1 MFSRSDTRHH
11 TAELLFNPVAEPLEL
26 RLDAPTTGVSQRV
39 HVLEAVDALLC
50 EPLRFERVEGSVEPV
65 RLDPAIVPRFERR
78 LQRLGAS
85 LLVVQQNAD
94 VPPETAREPL
104 HTPFPDTGGK
114 DPPDRT
120 TGTGSLAIGRLQP
133 TCMSTAESGAIT
145 ARYEERDG
153 ERIVEFESDGRTAAI
168 AQNIEGYAML
178 KVRPTADGDELE
190 RYYGFDMAL
199 DHAAELLG
207 VAPGSLPVP
216 EDAADM
222 GM

>member
-1 MFSRSDTRHH
+1 
-11 TAELLFNPVAEPLEL
+11 
-26 RLDAPTTGVSQRV
+26 
-39 HVLEAVDALLC
+39 
-50 EPLRFERVEGSVEPV
+50 
-65 RLDPAIVPRFERR
+65 
-78 LQRLGAS
+78 
-85 LLVVQQNAD
+85 
-94 VPPETAREPL
+94 
-104 HTPFPDTGGK
+104 
-114 DPPDRT
+114 
-120 TGTGSLAIGRLQP
+120 
-133 TCMSTAESGAIT
+133 MSTAESGAIT
-145 ARYEERDG
+145 ARYSEHDG

-207 VAPGSLPVP
+207 VAPKALPIP